1 MKCNRCGIEIEE
13 TEVFC
18 KDCKK
23 VFKKISSKSKVE
35 ELEELIENQKE
46 LTELENTKELINLDS
61 LVEEEIKQEEAVEN
75 KTKSIDI
82 VEELII
88 NKDSDKEDII
98 DEFKEKKSKKG
109 LIIIISIISLII
121 VIVTLLLVF
130 SNKKNNNNEIILDYK
145 KIINEYGDSIVEV
158 INEYKKDNED
168 IPTWKYVK
176 ENLKYDKYK
185 VICATHDI
193 YSNGSIY
200 LASCKVD
207 NKKTHYTYGKEIE
220 EIKEGKKINVYKES
234 YDGYTG
240 YLSESN
246 NHTTLL
252 GTVTCETEICE
263 FVSAFDKY
271 VIIKENNQNYLYNY
285 TDDSLVFGPFKL
297 DRILVN
303 NNILYGII
311 YKENNVSNI
320 YSILSNKVLSN
331 IKGTLLEEGV
341 NFNPSIMYKYN
352 YVIMQNNNRNDFIN
366 LKTGNVSY
374 SINETIGEFIED
386 SSKKIVYI
394 KAYTKTPD
402 KFKIYNSNGKSLFN
416 GEEYSNFIL
425 GKNILIS
432 NSTNFKVY
440 DLDLKLKTSSNT
452 YDEIIDFNEDF
463 VLATKD
469 SNLMILDLKDN
480 VLVSFEDSW
489 NKYNY
494 IYHKDLTIKDNKGIY
509 IIMENKKIPSGTKG
523 RYIEYYYIYS
533 TKESGVIEKISI

>member
-271 VIIKENNQNYLYNY
+271 VIIKENNQDYLYNY

-480 VLVSFEDSW
+480 VLASFEDSW

-523 RYIEYYYIYS
+523 RYIEYSYIYS

>member
-271 VIIKENNQNYLYNY
+271 VIIKENNQDYLYNY

-480 VLVSFEDSW
+480 VLASFEDSW